1 MQEKMKTNIKNYLP
15 SIVYGG
21 SDGAVTT
28 FSVMAGAAGAGLP
41 ARIVIILGLANL
53 FADGFSMASADYL
66 SEDSKEDS
74 KKIENLKSAFAT
86 FLSFV
91 FIGAIPLIPF
101 LYSLKNTGNINVF
114 SVSILLT
121 LSTFVLI
128 GYLRGRVLRRNKI
141 VTILQSVIIC
151 SVSASV
157 AYFVGEYIS
166 KLI

>member
-1 MQEKMKTNIKNYLP
+1 MQNNIKKYLP
-15 SIVYGG
+15 SMVYGG

-28 FSVMAGAAGAGLP
+28 FSVMAGALGAGLP
-41 ARIVIILGLANL
+41 PRIVIILGLANL
-53 FADGFSMASADYL
+53 FSDGFSMASADYL
-66 SEDSKEDS
+66 SEDSKVHN
-74 KKIENLKSAFAT
+74 KKMESFKNAIST

-91 FIGAIPLIPF
+91 LIGSIPLIPF
-101 LYSLKNTGNINVF
+101 LYSLKNIGNKNIF
-114 SVSILLT
+114 LVSTLLT
-121 LSTFVLI
+121 ISTFVLI
-128 GYLRGRVLRRNKI
+128 GYLRGRILNRNKL